1 MTNLE
6 EVVRERNRAYFMLE
20 TGTTGERP
28 GAEEENF
35 LGLPEY
41 NQFNEYP
48 VPKHENKDFLKAKSE
63 EPVVHPSEKRWFL
76 TRLSEKRSKQR
87 KYDRVYEEYNFRI
100 RMQITFVFN
109 VFFIVEWQE
118 RKLNESLK
126 SFQMLIE
133 ILSEKDI
140 QILMLNE

>member
-63 EPVVHPSEKRWFL
+63 EPVVHPSEKRWL
-76 TRLSEKRSKQR
+76 KNDQNNENMTECTR
-87 KYDRVYEEYNFRI
+87 NI
-100 RMQITFVFN
+100 
-109 VFFIVEWQE
+109 
-118 RKLNESLK
+118 
-126 SFQMLIE
+126 
-133 ILSEKDI
+133 ILELECK
-140 QILMLNE
+140 